1 MPYSWGSVSRRH
13 TALANIGEVLLLL
26 WLAMKGVDEERW
38 LEQANAD
45 LLDTA
50 RKTKNE

>member
-1 MPYSWGSVSRRH
+1 MPYSWGSVSKRY
-13 TALANIGEVLLLL
+13 TALASIGEVLLVL
-26 WLAMKGVDEERW
+26 WLAMTGVDEERW

-50 RKTKNE
+50 RKK